1 MSDTAIARTTGGT
14 PSSEA
19 AEAWRRFTDAL
30 AAAGSAVYARENIG
44 RDAAQQAEITE
55 SMVYALLVGLMTFTN
70 ADRDHPEFT
79 PVLNSGIRRY
89 ATNAD
94 TVYLQALVKGAG
106 RYRIVGR
113 RGTVG
118 ILNFQV
124 FAGKM
129 GFSEIS
135 VRSEV
140 SVPLTPPGGN
150 GDFEILLSA
159 ERPKGYDGL
168 WLQLDPALAE
178 QFVAVRYVAKDWSRE
193 IDPQIAIEPLHCS
206 IRKMRDNPTGLLDRL
221 QLVPAYVQGATEE
234 LMTIM
239 RNQLGRLAAPNEVTD
254 VTDTFPIIAGQ
265 AYTHGLIEIGLDEAW
280 IAECEVERD
289 LFYWSAQL
297 MDFAYNTL
305 EFPFRQCAINSDL
318 GVVDSDG
325 KVRFVVSDQDPGV
338 ANWLDKN
345 GYDKVQLRCRW
356 FGSAH
361 PIIRTKVVPFRE
373 LRSHLPADTV
383 TISPEEREASL
394 RKRSIGA
401 QMRRRW

>member
-79 PVLNSGIRRY
+79 PVLSSGIRRY

-124 FAGKM
+124 YAGNQ
-129 GFSEIS
+129 GISEIS

-239 RNQLGRLAAPNEVTD
+239 RNQLGRLAAPNELTD
-254 VTDTFPIIAGQ
+254 VTDTFPIITGQ
-265 AYTHGLIEIGLDEAW
+265 AYTHGLIEIGPDEAW
-280 IAECEVERD
+280 IAECEVERG

-318 GVVDSDG
+318 GVVDGDG
-325 KVRFVVSDQDPGV
+325 KVRFVVCDQDPGV
-338 ANWLDKN
+338 VNWLDKN
-345 GYDKVQLRCRW
+345 GYQERLRQGPAPMPLVW
-356 FGSAH
+356 LGPSDH
-361 PIIRTKVVPFRE
+361 PNQGRAVPG
-373 LRSHLPADTV
+373 
-383 TISPEEREASL
+383 AS
-394 RKRSIGA
+394 
-401 QMRRRW
+401 